1 MSSYPMMIGQQASF
15 MQVRGGSTEQVN
27 YSFANRQVQ
36 QSATGARRFSFYG
49 RPQTLKD
56 FSATFRVAGK
66 DREKI
71 EMMLMNATYNV
82 NALSTYYP
90 LTIFPAGSQVENLLT
105 ERDSMMLPASV
116 AGNAVLAGGTRDDN
130 DDTVHYRDLYSVKS
144 ELRIVDKQPMPFG
157 KGQYNFSAVMAPGSS
172 MKIIWDTEGARTITY
187 TLTSAGSDGIYPQ
200 RKSIWFDL
208 QYNPI
213 SVSIVAVNGDVGYPS
228 LTTGAPLKPWTP
240 GRCIQNVALTEL
252 SSQKLRG
259 MQGLPPIYE
268 YQCKF
273 IEVGAGRGKVV

>member
-1 MSSYPMMIGQQASF
+1 MSYPMMIGQQASF

-56 FSATFRVAGK
+56 FSTTFRVAGK

-82 NALSTYYP
+82 NTLSTYYP
-90 LTIFPAGSQVENLLT
+90 LTIFPAGAQVENLLT

-116 AGNAVLAGGTRDDN
+116 SGGAVLAGGGYAEN
-130 DDTVHYRDLYSVKS
+130 DDTVFYRDLYTIKS
-144 ELRIVDKQPMPFG
+144 PVRIVEQQPMPFG
-157 KGQYNFSAVMAPGSS
+157 RQEYNFSAVLSPGSS
-172 MKIIWDTEGARTITY
+172 IQVHWKMEGNKDATY
-187 TLTSAGSDGIYPQ
+187 TLESGGADGVFPK
-200 RKSIWFDL
+200 RKSIWFVPEA
-208 QYNPI
+208 NPI
-213 SVSIVAVNGDVGYPS
+213 HISVTAIKGDVGYPT
-228 LTTGAPLKPWTP
+228 LTTGRDMKPWTA
-240 GRCIQNVALTEL
+240 GKCIQNVALTEL
-252 SSQKLRG
+252 SSQRLRG
-259 MQGLPPIYE
+259 MPGLPPIYE

>member
-49 RPQTLKD
+49 RPQALKD
-56 FSATFRVAGK
+56 FSLSFRVAGRE
-66 DREKI
+66 REKI
-71 EMMLMNATYNV
+71 EMMLMNAAYNV
-82 NALSTYYP
+82 HNLSTYYP

-105 ERDSMMLPASV
+105 ERDSMMLPAAV
-116 AGNAVLAGGTRDDN
+116 NGGAVLSGGDVDEYDRSIF
-130 DDTVHYRDLYSVKS
+130 YRDLYSVTKNVH
-144 ELRIVDKQPMPFG
+144 IVDNQPLPFG
-157 KGQYNFSAVMAPGSS
+157 RREYNFSAVLSPGAT
-172 MKIIWDTEGARTITY
+172 INIAVDIAGAKVVTY
-187 TLTSAGSDGIYPQ
+187 TLSRSATDGLFPT
-200 RKSIWFDL
+200 RKSIWFTLDA
-208 QYNPI
+208 NPI
-213 SVSIVAVNGDVGYPS
+213 SFSVTAIEGELGYPC
-228 LTTGAPLKPWTP
+228 LTTGKVMKPWTP

-259 MQGLPPIYE
+259 MPELPPIYE

>member
-1 MSSYPMMIGQQASF
+1 MMIGQQASF
-15 MQVRGGSTEQVN
+15 MQVRGGSTENVT

-49 RPQTLKD
+49 RPQALKD
-56 FSATFRVAGK
+56 FSATFRVAGR

-71 EMMLMNATYNV
+71 EMMLMNAAYNV
-82 NALSTYYP
+82 HNLSTYYP

-105 ERDSMMLPASV
+105 ERDSMMLPA
-116 AGNAVLAGGTRDDN
+116 AVDGGAVFAGGDIDDN
-130 DDTVHYRDLYSVKS
+130 DSSIFYRDLYTINKPVK
-144 ELRIVDKQPMPFG
+144 IVNRQPLPFG
-157 KGQYNFSAVMAPGSS
+157 KQQYNFSAVLSPGAT
-172 MKIIWDTEGARTITY
+172 INIALDTVGAKTITY
-187 TLTSAGSDGIYPQ
+187 TLSRGGADGVFPS
-200 RKSIWFDL
+200 RKSIWFSPDL
-208 QYNPI
+208 NPI
-213 SVSIVAVNGDVGYPS
+213 SFSVTAIEGNVGYPC
-228 LTTGAPLKPWTP
+228 LTTGKSLKPWTP

>member
-1 MSSYPMMIGQQASF
+1 MSYRMMIGQQASF
-15 MQVRGGSTEQVN
+15 AEVRGGSVEQVN

-49 RPQTLKD
+49 RPQALKD

-82 NALSTYYP
+82 NNLSTYYP
-90 LTIFPAGSQVENLLT
+90 LTIFPAGAQVENLFT

-116 AGNAVLAGGTRDDN
+116 VGNAVYSGGTTDEGDPS
-130 DDTVHYRDLYSVKS
+130 VFYRDLYSVKS
-144 ELRIVDKQPMPFG
+144 EVRIVDKQPLPFG
-157 KGQYNFSAVMAPGSS
+157 KGQYNFSAVLSPGAS
-172 MKIIWDTEGARTITY
+172 MRIIWDTEGAKSVTY
-187 TLTSAGSDGIYPQ
+187 TLTRAGDDGIYPA

-208 QYNPI
+208 QYRPI
-213 SVSIVAVNGDVGYPS
+213 SVSVVAVSGEVGYPC

-259 MQGLPPIYE
+259 MAGMPPIYE

>member
-1 MSSYPMMIGQQASF
+1 MVIGQQASF

-82 NALSTYYP
+82 NALSSYYP
-90 LTIFPAGSQVENLLT
+90 LTIFPAGAQVENLLT

-116 AGNAVLAGGTRDDN
+116 VGNAVLAGGDFDEN
-130 DDTVHYRDLYSVKS
+130 DRTVFYRDLYTIKSPVK
-144 ELRIVDKQPMPFG
+144 IVDNHPMPFG
-157 KGQYNFSAVMAPGSS
+157 RQEYNFSAVLSPGSS
-172 MKIIWDTEGARTITY
+172 IQITWKMHGNKDATY
-187 TLTSAGSDGIYPQ
+187 TLSSGVEDGLFPH
-200 RKSIWFDL
+200 RKSIWFVPE
-208 QYNPI
+208 NTPINI
-213 SVSIVAVNGDVGYPS
+213 SVTAVKGDVGYPA
-228 LTTGAPLKPWTP
+228 LTTGREIKPWAA
-240 GRCIQNVALTEL
+240 GKCIQNVALTEL

-259 MQGLPPIYE
+259 MPGLPPIYE

>member
-1 MSSYPMMIGQQASF
+1 MSYRMMIGQQASF
-15 MQVRGGSTEQVN
+15 MEVRGGSVEQVS

-49 RPQTLKD
+49 RPQALKD

-71 EMMLMNATYNV
+71 EMMLMNAAYNV
-82 NALSTYYP
+82 HNLSTYYP

-105 ERDSMMLPASV
+105 ERDSMMLPAAV
-116 AGNAVLAGGTRDDN
+116 NGGAVLSGGEVDEGDRSIF
-130 DDTVHYRDLYSVKS
+130 YRDLYTVTKNVH
-144 ELRIVDKQPMPFG
+144 IVDHQPLPFG
-157 KGQYNFSAVMAPGSS
+157 RQEYNFSAVLSPGATINIALDIAGA
-172 MKIIWDTEGARTITY
+172 KIVTY
-187 TLTSAGSDGIYPQ
+187 TLSRGPNDGIFPE
-200 RKSIWFDL
+200 RRSIWFTPSAT
-208 QYNPI
+208 PI
-213 SVSIVAVNGDVGYPS
+213 SFSVTAIEGELGYPC
-228 LTTGAPLKPWTP
+228 LTIGKDMKPWAP

-259 MQGLPPIYE
+259 VAGMPPIYE

>member
-1 MSSYPMMIGQQASF
+1 MSYPMMIGQQASF

-82 NALSTYYP
+82 NTLSTYYP
-90 LTIFPAGSQVENLLT
+90 LTIFPAGAQVENLLT

-116 AGNAVLAGGTRDDN
+116 SGGAVLAGGDYAEN
-130 DDTVHYRDLYSVKS
+130 DDTVFYRDLYTIKS
-144 ELRIVDKQPMPFG
+144 PVRIVEQQPMPFG
-157 KGQYNFSAVMAPGSS
+157 RQEYNFSAVLSPGSS
-172 MKIIWDTEGARTITY
+172 IQVHWKMEGNKDATY
-187 TLTSAGSDGIYPQ
+187 TLESGGADGVFPK
-200 RKSIWFDL
+200 RKSIWFVPEA
-208 QYNPI
+208 NPI
-213 SVSIVAVNGDVGYPS
+213 HISVTAIKGDVGYPA
-228 LTTGAPLKPWTP
+228 LTTGRDMKPWTA
-240 GRCIQNVALTEL
+240 GKCIQNVALTEL
-252 SSQKLRG
+252 SSQRLRG
-259 MQGLPPIYE
+259 MPGLPPIYD